1 MTAHRL
7 TATQPA
13 SAVPA
18 AASDLLSDVIAGLS
32 SNPRA
37 LPCKYFYDERGAA
50 LFQKI
55 CELPEYYITRTEIDI
70 LDTHRA
76 EIASQIG
83 TNIQLIGLGTGAGT
97 KTRIL
102 IEALDKP
109 AAYIPVDISEKQL
122 RKSSAFFRKIFPN
135 LEVLPVC
142 ADYLQPVE
150 LPSPR
155 HKPARNLV
163 YFPGST
169 IGNFEPNEALEFLRR
184 VGNVSGQ
191 GGGLL
196 IGVDLQKDQNVIE
209 AAYNDKAGVTA
220 QFNLNLLAHINRETG
235 ANFDLKR
242 WQHRAIYNPEAGRIE
257 MYLIS
262 ETAQTVRIQDRE
274 FRFRAGERILTEHSY
289 KHTPDGFIT
298 LARQAGFDFVTLWT
312 DEARLFGVFYFICS
326 RDR

>member
-1 MTAHRL
+1 MTAHLL
-7 TATQPA
+7 TALQPA
-13 SAVPA
+13 SAIAPA
-18 AASDLLSDVIAGLS
+18 TSDLLSDVIAGLS

-37 LPCKYFYDERGAA
+37 LPCKYFYDARGAA

-55 CELPEYYITRTEIDI
+55 CELPEYYVTRTEIDI
-70 LDTHRA
+70 LDRYRA
-76 EIASQIG
+76 EIASQLG
-83 TNIQLIGLGTGAGT
+83 PNIELIGLGTGAGT

-102 IEALDKP
+102 VEALEQP

-122 RKSSAFFRKIFPN
+122 RKSAALFRKIFPK

-155 HKPARNLV
+155 YKPARNVV

-196 IGVDLQKDQNVIE
+196 IGVDLQKDHNVIE

-262 ETAQTVRIQDRE
+262 ETAQTVCIQDRE